1 MNDTEWFTIVG
12 EAVIFCASLVQK
24 IKTLK
29 QRLQSTQEELTRLKT
44 FLKDLEE
51 RHGYDTLLKKI
62 DPGNFS
68 SNKEFIR
75 ALLIEALA
83 NTDFTFGELNY
94 NLYAL
99 NKEIFNQLN
108 KETTAFFK
116 FLHRKPDVDYKMKE

>member
-1 MNDTEWFTIVG
+1 M
-12 EAVIFCASLVQK
+12 IFCASLVQK

-51 RHGYDTLLKKI
+51 RHGYDTLLKKMN
-62 DPGNFS
+62 PGNFS

-83 NTDFTFGELNY
+83 YTDFYLWRVELQS
-94 NLYAL
+94 LCFEQRDL
-99 NKEIFNQLN
+99 
-108 KETTAFFK
+108 
-116 FLHRKPDVDYKMKE
+116 